1 MVGAHPPTILA
12 PFPVDLRGML
22 MKARLVLFVGFVA
35 LILVLVPLV
44 LGRRLGSQQ
53 AV

>member
-1 MVGAHPPTILA
+1 MLTAILVR
-12 PFPVDLRGML
+12 FPIDLGGTL
-22 MKARLVLFVGFVA
+22 MKARLVLFVGLAA

-44 LGRRLGSQQ
+44 LGRLSNKQ